1 MLKKTKKE
9 PTFVKNTTVMPELRQ
24 QTFWQI
30 LSILDWAKK
39 IAVTEILFTVCTSHR
54 LKLSFLTALERK
66 FQILHDKH
74 IVKFK
79 CDKWMSQTF
88 YKSLCQKE
96 IFSTLNSLDL
106 NFANVEKTLIP
117 YLTNLEILNELSSYF
132 LNYKQIYKQISMC
145 MALFGKYFFSYV
157 KRGVNIWYHFL
168 YHCKEWTDQ
177 EIRKQ
182 KLLLLQ
188 PKKQKKRMAWTKIQT
203 TIKCRGTAL
212 LKCCDIW
219 PNTSTLLW
227 F

>member
-1 MLKKTKKE
+1 MLKKTRKE
-9 PTFVKNTTVMPELRQ
+9 LIFVKSITVMQELRQ
-24 QTFWQI
+24 QTFWQT
-30 LSILDWAKK
+30 LPILDWAKK
-39 IAVTEILFTVCTSHR
+39 IAVTEILFTICTSHW

-66 FQILHDKH
+66 FQILHDKQ

-96 IFSTLNSLDL
+96 IFSTLNSQVL
-106 NFANVEKTLIP
+106 NFPNVEKTLIL

-132 LNYKQIYKQISMC
+132 LKYKQIYKQISMF
-145 MALFGKYFFSYV
+145 MALFGKYFVSYV
-157 KRGVNIWYHFL
+157 KRGANIRYDFLCHF
-168 YHCKEWTDQ
+168 KEWTDQ
-177 EIRKQ
+177 EISKQ

-188 PKKQKKRMAWTKIQT
+188 SKKQKKRMAWTKIQT
-203 TIKCRGTAL
+203 AKVLCK
-212 LKCCDIW
+212 KCCDIW

>member
-1 MLKKTKKE
+1 MLKKTRKE
-9 PTFVKNTTVMPELRQ
+9 PIFVKSITVMQELRQ
-24 QTFWQI
+24 QTFWQTLPI
-30 LSILDWAKK
+30 LAWAKK
-39 IAVTEILFTVCTSHR
+39 IAVTEIFFTICTSHW

-66 FQILHDKH
+66 FQILHDKQ
-74 IVKFK
+74 ILKFK

-88 YKSLCQKE
+88 YKFLCQKE

-106 NFANVEKTLIP
+106 NFPNVEKTLIP

-145 MALFGKYFFSYV
+145 MVLFGKYFFSYV
-157 KRGVNIWYHFL
+157 KRGVNIWCHFL
-168 YHCKEWTDQ
+168 YHFKEWTDQ

-203 TIKCRGTAL
+203 TIKCRGTAQ
-212 LKCCDIW
+212 
-219 PNTSTLLW
+219 
-227 F
+227 